1 MHPHDRAAARG
12 YLLNA
17 IGAAREDRRLRQ
29 KVLDWIFYNEE
40 ELEEFEVIGL
50 SGLED
55 EFRAETEESD
65 DEFEDRTEGL
75 RSLPFFRRRS
85 GHRRKGNHRRRRTG
99 TRAHGGRGVEGPFLK
114 RVAEAVADA
123 GPDRTGPDRLA
134 GGAPESPSL
143 RASRLLAHRLG
154 LGPETAAV
162 IGLAHH
168 CDLSR
173 TINSLWSEVNEV
185 EKDAVATTAIL
196 LRNSRAATRRA
207 MDAMVEVGIADRNH
221 MRHDGELE
229 RFLEVDSVWNP
240 PVEKEEE
247 VVERLL
253 RRPAEPRL
261 DLRHFDH
268 LGNRDEAVS
277 LLAAAFRDRAP
288 GVNLLFHGRPG
299 TGKTEFAKTL
309 AAAAGGHLY
318 AIGEPGRDGTRR
330 DRPAE
335 LRMAQALFRQDRAT
349 AVLCDEMEDLF
360 RFDSDSKRES
370 DLRLDRLRLL
380 EENPVPTIYT
390 ANRLDRLDEA
400 VLRRFTVILRFTAH
414 SPRRRA
420 TIHRRMLAEAGLP
433 GVEDESALASRLSDE
448 LEAAPGLVEQAIRAT
463 RLSGGGSDALFRHA
477 ERLERAI
484 SGSRKIPRLG
494 APVGPRLPWSAF
506 AHLGQDAEDVRASL
520 ASALGRDPSAG
531 TNDRKPGVNLLFYG
545 EPGTGKT
552 EFARTLCGEVGARLY
567 DIGRHEL
574 GPEAREA
581 PSRWAC
587 LEYALES
594 LADEPDA
601 VILFDEMED
610 LPDDPKQWLNRLL
623 EENPTPI
630 LWTCNATDSYRIY
643 RPFLIDRIL
652 HALEFRRVPPTTQE
666 AVYRDIL
673 SGRGFPEE
681 TAATLAGEFSR
692 MEDVT
697 PRQVT
702 LAAAAGA
709 TTAPNGESS
718 AKAGDTRADAVR
730 RAVARKRRLRRSF
743 VPADEAPPRLYDP
756 ALLRA
761 DRDLRELAD
770 RITSCRPRRMGLLFS
785 GPPGTGKTAFVRHL
799 ADRWERE
806 LLVRRASD
814 LLGSLMGETEKNL
827 AGAFAEAQDT
837 GAILVFD
844 EADSL
849 LADRRGAYRNW
860 EVSQVN
866 ELLSQ
871 MERHPLPFACT
882 TNLADRLDPAAS
894 RRFLFRAR
902 FRPLDR
908 PRIARAYRLFFEAEA
923 PPEALALTGLTP
935 ADFAGVRERAEVL
948 GTLADP
954 AWICREL
961 VGESRGKSDE
971 RKAPAIGFTPR
982 PETETRIERP
992 ATPIRNTV
1000 PEAGAGARHGEYAR

>member
-17 IGAAREDRRLRQ
+17 IRAARDDRRFLH
-29 KVLDWIFYNEE
+29 KVLEWIFDNLE
-40 ELEEFEVIGL
+40 ELEEFDVTGL
-50 SGLED
+50 SNLED
-55 EFRAETEESD
+55 AFHADLEESGTASGD
-65 DEFEDRTEGL
+65 KPEAQ
-75 RSLPFFRRRS
+75 RSLRLFQ
-85 GHRRKGNHRRRRTG
+85 RRRTPAERRRG
-99 TRAHGGRGVEGPFLK
+99 RRKRRRNETRSRRIQTVERHYLK
-114 RVAEAVADA
+114 KVADA
-123 GPDRTGPDRLA
+123 IGASGSDYLA
-134 GGAPESPSL
+134 GGGPESPGL
-143 RASRLLAHRLG
+143 RAARLLASRLDLGSTAEGVIALARQ
-154 LGPETAAV
+154 
-162 IGLAHH
+162 

-173 TINSLWSEVNEV
+173 TIQYLWQEVNEV
-185 EKDAVATTAIL
+185 QKDQVATAAIL
-196 LRNSRAATRRA
+196 LGQSRRA
-207 MDAMVEVGIADRNH
+207 TLQAMEAMVEVGIGDRER
-221 MRHDGELE
+221 MRHDQDMDD
-229 RFLEVDSVWNP
+229 FLEVESVWNP
-240 PVEKEEE
+240 PVENEEE
-247 VVERLL
+247 LLERLL
-253 RRPAEPRL
+253 RRPSEPKL
-261 DLRHFDH
+261 DLDHFDH
-268 LGNRDEAVS
+268 LENRDEAVS
-277 LLAAAFRDRAP
+277 LLSAAFRDRAP
-288 GVNLLFHGRPG
+288 GVNLLFHGRAG

-309 AAAAGGHLY
+309 AAAAGGRLY
-318 AIGEPGRDGTRR
+318 AIGEPDSESRR
-330 DRPAE
+330 GHSDE
-335 LRMAQALFRQDRAT
+335 LRMAQALFRHDRTT

-360 RFDSDSKRES
+360 RFDTDSKLDS
-370 DLRLDRLRLL
+370 DARLSRLRLL

-433 GVEDESALASRLSDE
+433 GVEDEGALASRLSDE

-463 RLSGGGSDALFRHA
+463 RLSGGGSEALFRHA

-484 SGSRKIPRLG
+484 SGSRAIPRLG
-494 APVGPRLPWSAF
+494 APVAPRLPWSAF

-520 ASALGRDPSAG
+520 ASAIGRDPSAG
-531 TNDRKPGVNLLFYG
+531 TNDRNPGVNLLFYG
-545 EPGTGKT
+545 APGTGKT
-552 EFARTLCGEVGARLY
+552 EFARTLCGEIGARLY

-623 EENPTPI
+623 EENRTPI
-630 LWTCNATDSYRIY
+630 LWTCNATDSYRIH

-652 HALEFRRVPPTTQE
+652 HALEFRRVPPTAQE

-673 SGRGFPEE
+673 SGRGLPEE

-702 LAAAAGA
+702 LAAAAGK

-718 AKAGDTRADAVR
+718 ARAGDTRADAVR

-770 RITSCRPRRMGLLFS
+770 RITACGPRRMGLLFS

-806 LLVRRASD
+806 LLLRRASD

-827 AGAFAEAQDT
+827 AGAFAEAQDA

-882 TNLADRLDPAAS
+882 MNLADRLDPAAS
-894 RRFLFRAR
+894 RRFLFRVE

-948 GTLADP
+948 GTLADSS
-954 AWICREL
+954 WICREL
-961 VGESRGKSDE
+961 AGESRGKSDP
-971 RKAPAIGFTPR
+971 RKTPAIGFASR
-982 PETETRIERP
+982 SATENRIERP
-992 ATPIRNTV
+992 ATRIRT
-1000 PEAGAGARHGEYAR
+1000 AAR